1 MTLKHITLEGYKSIK
16 SLDLDLNSLNVLIG
30 ANGAGKTN
38 FIYIF
43 KFLNQIIE
51 GNLNLYVRRSGGA
64 DSFLYYG
71 QKHTDRISIK
81 LDFES
86 EGSHLFNIYECKLVP
101 TLDNSLI
108 FEEEST
114 FFHDR
119 IKYPAT
125 PYQSN
130 FHSGH
135 QESFL
140 IAAAQEE
147 KNRIERHVLEHLK
160 SWRVYHFH
168 DTSDTA
174 PMKRQGDLN
183 DNLYLRPDA
192 GNLAAY
198 LYRLTKTHP
207 HHYQKIRD
215 TIQLVAPFFDNFILR
230 PMPENEN
237 KIQLEW
243 REKGSDYPFLAYHL
257 SDGTLRFICLT
268 TLLLQPDIPPTIFI
282 DEPELGLHPYAIN
295 ALASLIKSTATR
307 TQIIISTQSVP
318 LVNQFNLEDLL
329 VVNRKNQA
337 TVIERLKSAEYE
349 SWLVDYSVGE
359 LWEKNVIGG
368 RPSR

>member
-1 MTLKHITLEGYKSIK
+1 MTLKHITIEGFRSIK
-16 SLDLDLNSLNVLIG
+16 SLNIELNRLNVLIG
-30 ANGAGKTN
+30 ANGSGKTN
-38 FIYIF
+38 FISIF

-86 EGSHLFNIYECKLVP
+86 EEPHVFNIYECKLVP

-108 FEEEST
+108 FEEENT
-114 FFHDR
+114 FFQDR
-119 IKYPAT
+119 IKYPG

-130 FHSGH
+130 SRSGH
-135 QESFL
+135 QETLL
-140 IAAAQEE
+140 IAAAQEKE
-147 KNRIERHVLEHLK
+147 NRIEKHVLEHLK

-174 PMKRQGDLN
+174 SVKRQGDLN
-183 DNLYLRPDA
+183 DNFYLRHDA

-243 REKGSDYPFLAYHL
+243 REKGSDYPFLAYHF

-268 TLLLQPDIPPTIFI
+268 TLLLQPDLPSTVLI

-295 ALASLIKSTATR
+295 TLASLIKSAATR

-337 TVIERLKSAEYE
+337 TVIERLKQEE
-349 SWLVDYSVGE
+349 FKSWLVDYSVGE

>member
-1 MTLKHITLEGYKSIK
+1 MTLKNIAIEGYKSIK

-30 ANGAGKTN
+30 ANGSGKTN
-38 FIYIF
+38 FISIF
-43 KFLNQIIE
+43 KFLNQLTE
-51 GNLNLYVRRSGGA
+51 ENLNLHVKKSGGA

-71 QKHTDRISIK
+71 QKNSN
-81 LDFES
+81 
-86 EGSHLFNIYECKLVP
+86 HLEI
-101 TLDNSLI
+101 TLNFGQNLYKCSLI
-108 FEEEST
+108 PTVSDSFLFENENVA
-114 FFHDR
+114 FHNKE
-119 IKYPAT
+119 KYLQ
-125 PYQSN
+125 PYWLTLGT
-130 FHSGH
+130 GH
-135 QESFL
+135 QETLLKSKL
-140 IAAAQEE
+140 LDVSEMRIA
-147 KNRIERHVLEHLK
+147 KYVLDFLK

-183 DNLYLRPDA
+183 DNIYLRPDA

-198 LYRLTKTHP
+198 LYRLQKKNP
-207 HHYQKIRD
+207 NHYQKIRD
-215 TIQLVAPFFDNFILR
+215 TIQLVAPFFDDFILR

-243 REKGSDYPFLAYHL
+243 HEKGSDYPFLAYHL

-268 TLLLQPDIPPTIFI
+268 TLLLQPHLPSTILI

-295 ALASLIKSTATR
+295 ILASLIKSASTR
-307 TQIIISTQSVP
+307 TQLIISTQSVP

-337 TVIERLKSAEYE
+337 TVIERLKPEEFE

>member
-16 SLDLDLNSLNVLIG
+16 SLDIELNQLNVLIG
-30 ANGAGKTN
+30 ANGSGKTN
-38 FIYIF
+38 FISFF
-43 KFLNQIIE
+43 KFLNQVIE
-51 GNLNLYVRRSGGA
+51 GNLNFYVRKSGDA

-71 QKHTDRISIK
+71 QKNTTRISIK
-81 LDFES
+81 LDFKS
-86 EGSHLFNIYECKLVP
+86 DMPHLSNIYECKLVP
-101 TLDNSLI
+101 TLGNSLI
-108 FEEEST
+108 FEEEKT

-119 IKYPAT
+119 INYDI
-125 PYQSN
+125 PYISN
-130 FHSGH
+130 SFSGH
-135 QESFL
+135 QETFL

-160 SWRVYHFH
+160 SWCVYHFH

-183 DNLYLRPDA
+183 DNFYLRPDA

-198 LYRLTKTHP
+198 LYWLKKKHP

-215 TIQLVAPFFDNFILR
+215 TIQLVAPFFDDFILR
-230 PMPENEN
+230 PMLENEN

-268 TLLLQPDIPPTIFI
+268 TLLLQPDLPKTILI
-282 DEPELGLHPYAIN
+282 DEPELGLHPFAIN
-295 ALASLIKSTATR
+295 TLASLIKSAATR

-318 LVNQFNLEDLL
+318 LVNLFNLEDLL
-329 VVNRKNQA
+329 IVNRKNQA
-337 TVIERLKSAEYE
+337 TVIERLQSAEFD
-349 SWLVDYSVGE
+349 SWLDEYSVGE

>member
-1 MTLKHITLEGYKSIK
+1 MTLKHITIEGYKSIK
-16 SLDLDLNSLNVLIG
+16 SLDIDLNPLNVLIG
-30 ANGAGKTN
+30 ANGSGKTN
-38 FIYIF
+38 FISAF
-43 KFLNQIIE
+43 KFLNQITE
-51 GNLNLYVRRSGGA
+51 GNLNLHVNKSGGA

-71 QKHTDRISIK
+71 QKNTNHLRIT
-81 LDFES
+81 LNF
-86 EGSHLFNIYECKLVP
+86 GANIYDCKLIP
-101 TLDNSLI
+101 TLNDSFI
-108 FEEEST
+108 FEMEDVG
-114 FFHDR
+114 FHDR
-119 IKYPAT
+119 ARYDT
-125 PYQSN
+125 PFWRSLG
-130 FHSGH
+130 SGH
-135 QESFL
+135 QETLLHSNSL
-140 IAAAQEE
+140 TVEE
-147 KNRIERHVLEHLK
+147 KRMAKYVLTLLK

-174 PMKRQGDLN
+174 PVKRQGDLN
-183 DNLYLRPDA
+183 DNFYLRPDA
-192 GNLAAY
+192 ANLAAY
-198 LYRLTKTHP
+198 LYRLRKTHT

-215 TIQLVAPFFDNFILR
+215 TIQLVAPFFDDFILR

-268 TLLLQPDIPPTIFI
+268 TLLLQPDLPSTILI

-295 ALASLIKSTATR
+295 TLASLIKSASTR

-337 TVIERLKSAEYE
+337 TVIERLKPEEFS
-349 SWLVDYSVGE
+349 SWLEDYSVGE

-368 RPSR
+368 RPS